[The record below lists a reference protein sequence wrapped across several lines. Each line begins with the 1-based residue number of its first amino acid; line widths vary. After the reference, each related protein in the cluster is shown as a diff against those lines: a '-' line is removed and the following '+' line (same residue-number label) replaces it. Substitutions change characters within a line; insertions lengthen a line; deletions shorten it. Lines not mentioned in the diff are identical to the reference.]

1 MAEIFEHPVQLAFRV
16 KHNLIINGAD
26 IFKHIMDARH
36 SKKAGDYLSVGRAL
50 GEAFDEVFF
59 KTQSIINPKDIY

>member
-26 IFKHIMDARH
+26 IFKHIMDAIH
-36 SKKAGDYLSVGRAL
+36 SKKADDYLSVGRAL

-59 KTQSIINPKDIY
+59 KTQSIINPQDIY